1 MAKTAYSIK
10 MDYNNAIKQAEKLE
24 KLARDLKQ
32 IAQTQL
38 QECLSNVD
46 RSWKST
52 SSVKYINKGKKLR
65 EEILSRAK
73 NLEKTAETIRTIAKN
88 VYDAEMR
95 SLEIAKRRT
104 YSG

>member
-1 MAKTAYSIK
+1 
-10 MDYNNAIKQAEKLE
+10 
-24 KLARDLKQ
+24 
-32 IAQTQL
+32 
-38 QECLSNVD
+38 
-46 RSWKST
+46 
-52 SSVKYINKGKKLR
+52 VKYINKGKKLR

-73 NLEKTAETIRTIAKN
+73 NLEKIAETIRTIAKN